1 MNKTIFEGTINGEKF
16 DSVQEYNSKMLEL
29 ISAGEPVDASSRTRS
44 ISEKGCGIASPNAC
58 GTSRCVCDKSV
69 KTPEEKLLEA
79 ICNAKDED
87 IVLQSMLPYFE
98 DDEPYYLDELVGN
111 DEDENNMILKDV
123 HDYLDTA
130 WEDIIEYLNSNNLKS
145 EKKDYLNDIHDII
158 TNIKRDRKTNNEAFI
173 KLKKEREE
181 AKRVLEEANAEYEA
195 AMEHCDSLETV
206 LVGASRVIEDLLGFY
221 KNVEAEGIRIVKEC
235 EQSGCCGECENVET
249 DCKESKPQA
258 ELDLTKLDLSEITDL
273 SSAFDEVLNGV
284 FKNVDMNRLKNI
296 IKNLKV

>member
-16 DSVQEYNSKMLEL
+16 NSVQEYNSKMLEL
-29 ISAGEPVDASSRTRS
+29 ISAGVPVDASSRTKS
-44 ISEKGCGIASPNAC
+44 VSENTC

-69 KTPEEKLLEA
+69 KAPEEKLLEA

-87 IVLQSMLPYFE
+87 ILLPYFE

-258 ELDLTKLDLSEITDL
+258 ELDLTKLDLSEINDL
-273 SSAFDEVLNGV
+273 TEAFDSVLKGV
-284 FKNVDMNRLKNI
+284 FKNVDMNSLKNV

>member
-16 DSVQEYNSKMLEL
+16 NSVQEYNSKMLEL

-44 ISEKGCGIASPNAC
+44 VSEKVC

-69 KTPEEKLLEA
+69 KTPEEKLFEA

-87 IVLQSMLPYFE
+87 ILLPYFE

-111 DEDENNMILKDV
+111 DEDENNMILENV

-130 WEDIIEYLNSNNLKS
+130 WEDIIEYLNSNHCKS

-181 AKRVLEEANAEYEA
+181 AKRVLEEANAEYES

-249 DCKESKPQA
+249 ECKESKPQA